1 MTQKER
7 QEHSRK
13 EILQA
18 ALDEFGTYEYAQVTV
33 DNICARHNISKG
45 MLFLLCVG
53 DTFEKLSEFVAQN
66 EYPLKDHSAL
76 ESLTAYYQCRE
87 QFFAAHPRRRKVFES
102 AMLHPPAHLES
113 RLRELR
119 SPVWQRNRQFWQSVV
134 RQYPL
139 RDGLKEEQV
148 MRYLES
154 IDYAFQTI
162 LEQYNEAGNVKD
174 VHDILQIA
182 SEILDM
188 LLFGVMQPKE
198 GEQI

>member
-1 MTQKER
+1 M
-7 QEHSRK
+7 
-13 EILQA
+13 
-18 ALDEFGTYEYAQVTV
+18 
-33 DNICARHNISKG
+33 
-45 MLFLLCVG
+45 
-53 DTFEKLSEFVAQN
+53 
-66 EYPLKDHSAL
+66 
-76 ESLTAYYQCRE
+76 
-87 QFFAAHPRRRKVFES
+87 FES

-119 SPVWQRNRQFWQSVV
+119 APVWQRNRQFWQSVV

-148 MRYLES
+148 MRYLVS

-162 LEQYNEAGNVKD
+162 LEQHNEAGNVKD

-188 LLFGVMQPKE
+188 LLFGVMQTKK